1 MNKIIYFTAPWCGPC
16 RALGP
21 VMDKLSLD
29 IPIHKVNIDEDME
42 KASHYSVRSVPTLIK
57 VDQNNNELARVVGNR
72 SREDILNWYNG

>member
-29 IPIHKVNIDEDME
+29 SPIHKVNIDEDME

>member
-16 RALGP
+16 QALGP

-29 IPIHKVNIDEDME
+29 IPIHKVNIDADME

-57 VDQNNNELARVVGNR
+57 VDQDNNELARVVGNR

>member
-1 MNKIIYFTAPWCGPC
+1 MAKIIYFTAPWCGPC